1 MDSESTEQR
10 RIELQAPE
18 DLAYLLSNVRRAAQ
32 DHLNDAFPPMEGN
45 AGDEDELR
53 TQIEKH
59 VNEYITKTFTHA
71 APNLSLNGLPAEP
84 KVFLAPDADA
94 QTALEPQVEYEPWDA
109 RLRQKVED
117 LARQE
122 EELLNEIA
130 ALKKTVP
137 SDVAGEQTRRLK
149 EARTRDEEELA
160 ERKRQA
166 DLESAELDVG
176 VLERQDG
183 VESAHRNAIE
193 GLGKVKREMP
203 STVAKMERARVA
215 GEYVVTGR

>member
-10 RIELQAPE
+10 RIELQGPE

-53 TQIEKH
+53 IQIEKH

-84 KVFLAPDADA
+84 RVFLAPDADA
-94 QTALEPQVEYEPWDA
+94 QEQLEPQVEYEPWDA

-137 SDVAGEQTRRLK
+137 SDF
-149 EARTRDEEELA
+149 EA
-160 ERKRQA
+160 
-166 DLESAELDVG
+166 
-176 VLERQDG
+176 
-183 VESAHRNAIE
+183 
-193 GLGKVKREMP
+193 
-203 STVAKMERARVA
+203 
-215 GEYVVTGR
+215 

>member
-10 RIELQAPE
+10 RIELQGPE

-53 TQIEKH
+53 IQIEKH

-84 KVFLAPDADA
+84 RVFLAPDADA
-94 QTALEPQVEYEPWDA
+94 QEQLEPQVEYEPWDA

-166 DLESAELDVG
+166 DLESAGLDVG

-183 VESAHRNAIE
+183 VESAHRSAIE

-203 STVAKMERARVA
+203 STVARMERARVA

>member
-10 RIELQAPE
+10 RIELQGPE

-53 TQIEKH
+53 IQIEKH
-59 VNEYITKTFTHA
+59 VNEYITRTFTHA

-84 KVFLAPDADA
+84 KVFLAPNADA
-94 QTALEPQVEYEPWDA
+94 QKALEPQVEYEPWDA

-183 VESAHRNAIE
+183 VESAHRSAIE

>member
-53 TQIEKH
+53 IQIEKH

>member
-53 TQIEKH
+53 IQIEKH

-183 VESAHRNAIE
+183 VESAHRSAIE